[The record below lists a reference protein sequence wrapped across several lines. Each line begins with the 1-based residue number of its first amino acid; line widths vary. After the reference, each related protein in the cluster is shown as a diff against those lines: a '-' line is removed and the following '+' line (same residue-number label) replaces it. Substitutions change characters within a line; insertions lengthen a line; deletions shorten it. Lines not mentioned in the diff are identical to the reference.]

1 VLFYAMWLNSICF
14 AGLLKLQLLPVSVL
28 NQKALEQ
35 MYSFH
40 RFSSV
45 ITQAFHSLYH
55 RDCNV
60 LLAASADKQRVIAA
74 ELAIFR
80 VMSNKPGSK
89 VFIIFFF
96 SCCSAL

>member
-1 VLFYAMWLNSICF
+1 VVEFS
-14 AGLLKLQLLPVSVL
+14 GLLNLQLLPVSVL
-28 NQKALEQ
+28 KQEALER

-40 RFSSV
+40 HFSSV

-55 RDCNV
+55 RDCNM
-60 LLAASADKQRVIAA
+60 LLAASATKHRVTAA

-89 VFIIFFF
+89 VFIVLF
-96 SCCSAL
+96 